1 MSTAF
6 ENIKKEL
13 DDMYFE
19 ENLSDKELSLMAKD
33 LIELYKIHF
42 NHIRKENKAMCA
54 IDYLMA
60 A

>member
-1 MSTAF
+1 MSSAF

-33 LIELYKIHF
+33 LIELYRIHF
-42 NHIRKENKAMCA
+42 NHIRKENKDKFA
-54 IDYLMA
+54 IDLLMA

>member
-1 MSTAF
+1 MSSAF

-33 LIELYKIHF
+33 LVELYKIHF
-42 NHIRKENKAMCA
+42 NHIRKENKSMFA
-54 IDYLMA
+54 IDYLIA